1 MTSHHF
7 LKGKDGSRMVAPGQ
21 LKSLGTDAFIAFGF
35 ERSREVECGSK

>member
-21 LKSLGTDAFIAFGF
+21 LKSLGTDAFIAFEF
-35 ERSREVECGSK
+35 ELIREVK